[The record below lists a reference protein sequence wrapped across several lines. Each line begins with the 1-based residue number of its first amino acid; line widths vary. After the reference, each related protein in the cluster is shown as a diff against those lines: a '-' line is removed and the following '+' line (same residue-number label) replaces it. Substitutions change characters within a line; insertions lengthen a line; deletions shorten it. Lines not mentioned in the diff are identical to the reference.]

1 MIRIYKS
8 AQIRCDILQSVGQSV
23 SQSLSL
29 SHQSRRVG
37 SRSLVVRD
45 LGSFHN
51 HAAFFVVFVKA
62 DAQSLRGA
70 VFAPFCSFG
79 FGDPVKSSACDEC

>member
-8 AQIRCDILQSVGQSV
+8 AQIRCDILQSVSQSF
-23 SQSLSL
+23 SLSL
-29 SHQSRRVG
+29 SHQSRRIG

-51 HAAFFVVFVKA
+51 HAAFFVVFIKA

>member
-8 AQIRCDILQSVGQSV
+8 AQIRCDILHSV
-23 SQSLSL
+23 SQSFSLSL

>member
-1 MIRIYKS
+1 MIRIYIS
-8 AQIRCDILQSVGQSV
+8 AQIRCDILQSVSQSV
-23 SQSLSL
+23 SLSL